1 MMSEDRRVWAV
12 MIFPSGPAAAEV
24 VGAVRGSKR
33 LHWTMQG
40 ARDEAD
46 TWIDEFR
53 IGPIQWQILDDEMA
67 IGRNSSHV
75 VVIRGILLPRGG
87 PPR

>member
-33 LHWTMQG
+33 LHWTM
-40 ARDEAD
+40 
-46 TWIDEFR
+46 
-53 IGPIQWQILDDEMA
+53 
-67 IGRNSSHV
+67 
-75 VVIRGILLPRGG
+75 
-87 PPR
+87 